1 MIGNKINSLIM
12 AAMKAGE
19 KEKLAVLKLIKAKF
33 IEEKHK
39 PGVNPEED
47 LPEVEEIRVLR
58 SMVKERE
65 KSAEEYEKAGRQDL
79 VDAEMAEAR
88 IIESYLPQVPNEEET
103 IKLVDQVIS
112 DLGGLEGLGMKDMK
126 GIMSKAKE
134 LSAALD
140 NALLAKIVKSK
151 LQKS

>member
-1 MIGNKINSLIM
+1 M

-33 IEEKHK
+33 IEEKNK
-39 PGVNPEED
+39 PGVNTEED